1 MQKQK
6 NQSVQ
11 CTFPNS
17 FTNIYKNKNAKEFSS
32 TKSNT
37 INKNKDDL
45 ECYSKI
51 DDQSK
56 FYHFILFY
64 FTYFNFNIVIINL
77 SIYSSF
83 KVILHIS

>member
-1 MQKQK
+1 M
-6 NQSVQ
+6 Q

-32 TKSNT
+32 TKPNT

-45 ECYSKI
+45 EFYSKI

-64 FTYFNFNIVIINL
+64 FNFNFNIVIMNL
-77 SIYSSF
+77 SIFSSC